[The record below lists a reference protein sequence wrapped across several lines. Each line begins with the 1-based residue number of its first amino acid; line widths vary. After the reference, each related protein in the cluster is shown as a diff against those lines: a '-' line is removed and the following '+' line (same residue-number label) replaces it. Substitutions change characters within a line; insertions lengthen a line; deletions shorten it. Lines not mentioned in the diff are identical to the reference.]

1 MEKSDQQKQIN
12 IIRILED
19 WQLRFILRKPISS
32 FDLQINPITQ
42 MSFIEKK
49 KKKDNVDIHSFHINL

>member
-49 KKKDNVDIHSFHINL
+49 KKRTM